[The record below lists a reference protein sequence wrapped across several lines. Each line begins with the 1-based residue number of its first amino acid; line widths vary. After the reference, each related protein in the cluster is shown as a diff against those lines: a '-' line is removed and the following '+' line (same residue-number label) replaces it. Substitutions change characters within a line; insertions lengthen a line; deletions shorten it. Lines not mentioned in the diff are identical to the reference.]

1 MSIIDLAKPS
11 ILKISHA
18 GDIMPPNAK
27 GHAAVRYP
35 DFGVEFAVNHGIDG
49 AMNYDIA
56 EKRCAE
62 LQHAGGDGWVLAPD
76 VRLLQLTVDYS
87 RCDPAADP
95 ELFPDTESGNWY
107 WTAHGCAWSKNGK
120 GTPRAFWQVLS
131 NGGLVNFGGRYG
143 NGGFVRPCR
152 VVGRPGQ

>member
-49 AMNYDIA
+49 AMNYDTA

-62 LQHAGGDGWVLAPD
+62 LQHAGGDGWALAPD
-76 VRLLQLTVDYS
+76 VRLLQLTFDYS
-87 RCDPAADP
+87 RCDPASDP
-95 ELFPDTESGNWY
+95 KLFPDTESGCWY
-107 WTAHGCAWSKNGK
+107 WTRHGCAWLKDSKD
-120 GTPRAFWQVLS
+120 TPRAFWQVCSDSGNVDYDGHS
-131 NGGLVNFGGRYG
+131 NCY
-143 NGGFVRPCR
+143 GFVRPCR